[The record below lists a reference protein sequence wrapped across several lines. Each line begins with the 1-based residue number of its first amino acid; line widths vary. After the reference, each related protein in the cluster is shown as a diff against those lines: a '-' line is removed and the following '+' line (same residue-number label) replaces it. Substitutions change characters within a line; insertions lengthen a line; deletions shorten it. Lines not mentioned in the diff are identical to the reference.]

1 MSKSYKFG
9 TDVAYVAVVVK
20 DPARVHKMLARHL
33 QLPSVAL
40 TFEGEACPALQVG
53 KTKLVMLGEGSKML
67 GARAKTGVHHIGV
80 AATDPAAAAA
90 DCGLSIARPAVEP
103 SFNGGARVAISPA
116 ATNGLLTYLCEPLA
130 QVAPETEVTDRIDH
144 LGVVTDSNDRS
155 RGIFCDRLGLEV
167 ESFQTDIEAE
177 IPMESFTSNKYGVV
191 YHTRAP
197 RLRAGIKGLFVTIG
211 DFDLEFLESFDPGQ
225 TTEFHNPSVGNT
237 RQDHSAI
244 SRFLASRGP
253 GLHHIAFKVK
263 DINKVLGGM
272 SGAGINVIDYKGRP
286 GGRRSLI
293 GFVHPTGM
301 EGLLIH
307 FVQRLEQ

>member
-1 MSKSYKFG
+1 MNSSTKFG
-9 TDVAYVAVVVK
+9 SEVAYVAAVVK
-20 DPARVHKMLARHL
+20 NPDHVAQMLERHL
-33 QLPSVAL
+33 RLPRVPL
-40 TFEGEACPALQVG
+40 RFDGKVVPTLQVG
-53 KTKLVMLGEGSKML
+53 ETRLALFSGTSKAV
-67 GARAKTGVHHIGV
+67 GGDAKTGVHHIGV
-80 AATDPAAAAA
+80 SVENPAETAVE
-90 DCGLSIARPAVEP
+90 CGLFTAKPTVEH
-103 SFNGGARVAISPA
+103 SFNGGSRVAIPSA
-116 ATNGLLTYLCEPLA
+116 VTNGLLTYICEPLSG
-130 QVAPETEVTDRIDH
+130 VAPVTEVVERIDH
-144 LGVVTDSNDRS
+144 LGVVTDSNERS
-155 RGIFCDRLGLEV
+155 RAIFCEQLALEV

-225 TTEFHNPSVGNT
+225 TAEFRNAGVGNT
-237 RQDHSAI
+237 RQDHNAI
-244 SRFLASRGP
+244 ARFLTSRGP

-263 DINKVLGGM
+263 DINGVLADM
-272 SGAGINVIDYKGRP
+272 SGAGINVIDKKGRP

-301 EGLLIH
+301 EGILIH

>member
-1 MSKSYKFG
+1 MLERHLRLPRVSLKFG
-9 TDVAYVAVVVK
+9 
-20 DPARVHKMLARHL
+20 
-33 QLPSVAL
+33 
-40 TFEGEACPALQVG
+40 GEAVPALQVG
-53 KTKLVMLGEGSKML
+53 HTLLVLLSGASKAV
-67 GARAKTGVHHIGV
+67 GAGAKAGVHHIGV
-80 AATDPAAAAA
+80 TAADPATAAVDWGLCQASPAA
-90 DCGLSIARPAVEP
+90 EL
-103 SFNGGARVAISPA
+103 SFNDSTRVAIPSS
-116 ATNGLLTYLCEPLA
+116 TTDGLLTYLCEPLLG
-130 QVAPETEVTDRIDH
+130 VPPVTEVAERIDH

-155 RGIFCDRLGLEV
+155 RAIFCDRLGLEA

-225 TTEFHNPSVGNT
+225 TAEFRNAGVGNT
-237 RQDHSAI
+237 RQDHNAI

-263 DINKVLGGM
+263 DINGVLADM
-272 SGAGINVIDYKGRP
+272 SGAGINVIDHKGRP

-301 EGLLIH
+301 EGILIH